1 MPRVSHSLSQ
11 YSHQLLALIPLTP
24 GPHSQPREQK
34 ERKTS
39 LAIHQSC
46 PFLSENTFVHSSLV
60 CKVATL
66 PSVDKSESS
75 RNHSSILG
83 EGPWDIT
90 WPFGEFLN
98 KTMEHSKVILQ
109 PSLFKNVFI
118 FNWRIIALQYCVGF
132 YQIST
137 WISHRLTM
145 SPHRLEHPS
154 HLLPLLI
161 RQQRPE
167 AMLAGP
173 PRAAVTSQYL
183 KTQGRHWS
191 HHLDL
196 LVKRMYYG
204 FPHPLGNCSR
214 AETISPAHSNH
225 F

>member
-1 MPRVSHSLSQ
+1 MVPGSAFLATLPLTTFLCTSNYFIQDILGGSDTDIVAVRGTGISNFGTSLCHLCPIAAELVPRVSHSLSQ

-90 WPFGEFLN
+90 
-98 KTMEHSKVILQ
+98 
-109 PSLFKNVFI
+109 
-118 FNWRIIALQYCVGF
+118 
-132 YQIST
+132 
-137 WISHRLTM
+137 
-145 SPHRLEHPS
+145 
-154 HLLPLLI
+154 
-161 RQQRPE
+161 
-167 AMLAGP
+167 
-173 PRAAVTSQYL
+173 
-183 KTQGRHWS
+183 
-191 HHLDL
+191 
-196 LVKRMYYG
+196 
-204 FPHPLGNCSR
+204 
-214 AETISPAHSNH
+214 
-225 F
+225 